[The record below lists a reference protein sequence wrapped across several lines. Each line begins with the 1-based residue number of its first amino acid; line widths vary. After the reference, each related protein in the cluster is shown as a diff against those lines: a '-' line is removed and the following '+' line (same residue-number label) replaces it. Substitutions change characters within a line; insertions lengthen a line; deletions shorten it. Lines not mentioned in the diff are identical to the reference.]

1 MSFIHMPP
9 KFLSPYSGTEL
20 GSAGNV
26 FCKQVSTTTGGVG
39 TVVDPPKNAADA
51 TVTLTTTGVEAIYT
65 TAAIPA
71 SSTTS
76 VSGTGLKALFT
87 VNKNSGGANA
97 AAGLAMT
104 LNITASGTGY
114 VSGDTVT
121 FSLADL
127 ADAFNDITALS
138 ISAATAA
145 IVFTFAAGI
154 GNSLTYYGNAGE
166 TGWQTTLPA
175 TSTEAQLLTIVLPDD
190 GVDTNDFDDQDY
202 VIVCNATA
210 GTAETLTASIGT
222 LSASIHHNGTL
233 NTDIITVRRGTTGG
247 KAGGGL
253 LEALVAT
260 DITVRLVKRQL
271 STA

>member
-39 TVVDPPKNAADA
+39 TVVSPPKNAADA
-51 TVTLTTTGVEAIYT
+51 TVTLTANGGADTYT

-76 VSGTGLKALFT
+76 VSGTGFKALFT
-87 VNKNSGGANA
+87 VVKPGGGTEAS
-97 AAGLAMT
+97 LAMT

-121 FSLADL
+121 FSTDDVE
-127 ADAFNDITALS
+127 DAFDALALS
-138 ISAATAA
+138 STVATAA

-190 GVDTNDFDDQDY
+190 GVDTNDFADQDY

-210 GTAETLTASIGT
+210 GTPETLTTSIGT
-222 LSASIHHNGTL
+222 LSASIHHDDTL